1 MAYVKTLSIDGTKYD
16 IKDANAV
23 QCGSS
28 SSSVAQS
35 VYGKKTFVT
44 GIATKTFELTKQN
57 SQLEG
62 GEITFKSG
70 DTEANAGKDI
80 LIDRYNGTIRI
91 VGTNSSDETKTVLQ
105 EGFTGI
111 NRKLAEMFS
120 ASLYLAFAW
129 EEICANDLMVQTRFC
144 RLTYK
149 TIFCMG
155 QMLLRLCLI
164 TQKDLCLP
172 LI

>member
-44 GIATKTFELTKQN
+44 GIAAKTFELTKQN

-70 DTEANAGKDI
+70 DTEPNTGKDI
-80 LIDRYNGTIRI
+80 KIDRYNGTIRVI
-91 VGTNSSDETKTVLQ
+91 GNNSNDEEKIVLQ
-105 EGFTGI
+105 ADIQNNVLYGPDAIAPVSDNSKRLVSTAFI
-111 NRKLAEMFS
+111 NTKFQKVNNLPTTPDESTF
-120 ASLYLAFAW
+120 YFIP
-129 EEICANDLMVQTRFC
+129 ENDA
-144 RLTYK
+144 
-149 TIFCMG
+149 
-155 QMLLRLCLI
+155 
-164 TQKDLCLP
+164 
-172 LI
+172 

>member
-23 QCGSS
+23 QCGTS

-44 GIATKTFELTKQN
+44 GIATKTFELTKQD

-70 DTEANAGKDI
+70 DTEPNTGKDI
-80 LIDRYNGTIRI
+80 KIDRYNGTIRV
-91 VGTNSSDETKTVLQ
+91 VGTNSSDEVKTVLQ
-105 EGFTGI
+105 ADIQNNILYGPDAAAPTSDNSKRLASTAYI
-111 NRKLAEMFS
+111 NTKFQKVN
-120 ASLYLAFAW
+120 SLPNSPD
-129 EEICANDLMVQTRFC
+129 ANTF
-144 RLTYK
+144 YF
-149 TIFCMG
+149 I
-155 QMLLRLCLI
+155 
-164 TQKDLCLP
+164 P
-172 LI
+172 ES

>member
-23 QCGSS
+23 QCGTS
-28 SSSVAQS
+28 SSSVVQD

-105 EGFTGI
+105 ADIQNNILYGPDDAAPVSDNSKRLVSTAYI
-111 NRKLAEMFS
+111 NTKFQKVN
-120 ASLYLAFAW
+120 SLPATPDENTFYFIP
-129 EEICANDLMVQTRFC
+129 ES
-144 RLTYK
+144 
-149 TIFCMG
+149 
-155 QMLLRLCLI
+155 
-164 TQKDLCLP
+164 
-172 LI
+172 